1 MALRSGSSLA
11 RPQPKPSPCP
21 TDRSAATHAGLQNA
35 PLPLARLRAV
45 CNEQPHSSQ
54 SAGQRSNLLTHSNTS
69 SPSSAA
75 DLTHTRRDTINAA
88 LADSCISYTKHS
100 VQTATPDPNAP
111 RSAPRRASPSA
122 QSSDGKSPT
131 GTARHGTTG
140 SYCGAGGDREGTAPA
155 RSTRPSRT
163 GGARLGAASCRVP
176 RCRGSTAR
184 DTGSRLSSPQPA
196 MEPAVSPQNGS
207 NRGASRAR
215 CGGPRSGARDFSA
228 PTAAAS
234 AGPGPPAPPSLLP
247 AATMPAPALRA
258 ARPRGAGKLPA
269 PRTRAELPAR
279 DPARPRSHL
288 SLRGRPATAPPP
300 RESATGAPPPS
311 TAPGPRF
318 AAGRGARPGAG
329 FIAELT
335 APGGPTALRSPRGRA
350 HPPRGDKALPPG
362 RTCRRPP
369 PPGTASLTPPPL
381 RARPRPYRRRTPTA
395 TPAGRAAPHLPPR
408 SAPRRGAPPAPSRP
422 APAPP
427 PPNRSPP
434 PAEAAPLSRPAGSE
448 RRPGP
453 PPAGGAEPSGG
464 PESPLAAGGR
474 GPGRAGLGSRRGRAR
489 SGAEWPRV
497 VPNEGR
503 AVQPRWAASALCR
516 PGGAVPQQQVA
527 EEPHGPARRL
537 GSAAQGAGIVTKAPL
552 PAAPQRRGDGGTEA
566 KRGTRPTRPG
576 GRHKAQRTAP
586 RSVGNGSARP
596 RRSRARFAGLR
607 CDLCAAP
614 RRAALPGLV
623 PTQRPA
629 VTRRAA
635 GGPSAVTKGCG
646 RGQMCG
652 RAAQRTGRAGSA
664 QP

>member
-1 MALRSGSSLA
+1 MEPAERRQRLQRSNRRCICRAGATRAPFAPSRRYDAGSG
-11 RPQPKPSPCP
+11 PPSGTAPRGWEAP
-21 TDRSAATHAGLQNA
+21 GTPHSGGAPVPGPGTA
-35 PLPLARLRAV
+35 PLPPFPPGPPRYR
-45 CNEQPHSSQ
+45 PPP
-54 SAGQRSNLLTHSNTS
+54 AGVRYRSPPPFH
-69 SPSSAA
+69 
-75 DLTHTRRDTINAA
+75 R
-88 LADSCISYTKHS
+88 
-100 VQTATPDPNAP
+100 
-111 RSAPRRASPSA
+111 
-122 QSSDGKSPT
+122 T
-131 GTARHGTTG
+131 GTAVRRR
-140 SYCGAGGDREGTAPA
+140 A
-155 RSTRPSRT
+155 
-163 GGARLGAASCRVP
+163 
-176 RCRGSTAR
+176 RGSA
-184 DTGSRLSSPQPA
+184 
-196 MEPAVSPQNGS
+196 
-207 NRGASRAR
+207 
-215 CGGPRSGARDFSA
+215 
-228 PTAAAS
+228 
-234 AGPGPPAPPSLLP
+234 
-247 AATMPAPALRA
+247 
-258 ARPRGAGKLPA
+258 
-269 PRTRAELPAR
+269 
-279 DPARPRSHL
+279 
-288 SLRGRPATAPPP
+288 
-300 RESATGAPPPS
+300 
-311 TAPGPRF
+311 
-318 AAGRGARPGAG
+318 
-329 FIAELT
+329 
-335 APGGPTALRSPRGRA
+335 
-350 HPPRGDKALPPG
+350 
-362 RTCRRPP
+362 
-369 PPGTASLTPPPL
+369 

-623 PTQRPA
+623 PAQRPA

-635 GGPSAVTKGCG
+635 PQVD
-646 RGQMCG
+646 
-652 RAAQRTGRAGSA
+652 RA
-664 QP
+664 P

>member
-21 TDRSAATHAGLQNA
+21 ADRSAATHAGLQNA

-122 QSSDGKSPT
+122 QSSDGKSSNGT
-131 GTARHGTTG
+131 GTARHNRLLLRGR
-140 SYCGAGGDREGTAPA
+140 GDREGTAPA

-369 PPGTASLTPPPL
+369 PPGTASLTPPHPPSPAAAVPATHPHRDPRRPRRPSPAAPL
-381 RARPRPYRRRTPTA
+381 RSPPRRAARTEPPSAGPAPTQSQPAARRGRAPLPSRGVRAEAGTPPRRRRRTLGRPRVA
-395 TPAGRAAPHLPPR
+395 IGCRREGAGPGRPREPAGTSEERGGVAAGRPE
-408 SAPRRGAPPAPSRP
+408 RGACGAAAVGRVGFVSARRSRP
-422 APAPP
+422 T
-427 PPNRSPP
+427 
-434 PAEAAPLSRPAGSE
+434 
-448 RRPGP
+448 
-453 PPAGGAEPSGG
+453 
-464 PESPLAAGGR
+464 AAGGR
-474 GPGRAGLGSRRGRAR
+474 GA
-489 SGAEWPRV
+489 
-497 VPNEGR
+497 
-503 AVQPRWAASALCR
+503 
-516 PGGAVPQQQVA
+516 
-527 EEPHGPARRL
+527 
-537 GSAAQGAGIVTKAPL
+537 
-552 PAAPQRRGDGGTEA
+552 
-566 KRGTRPTRPG
+566 
-576 GRHKAQRTAP
+576 
-586 RSVGNGSARP
+586 ARP
-596 RRSRARFAGLR
+596 RAPFGKRGAGSRDRNKSAATGSPTAARGRRHRSETRH
-607 CDLCAAP
+607 AP
-614 RRAALPGLV
+614 HTA
-623 PTQRPA
+623 
-629 VTRRAA
+629 
-635 GGPSAVTKGCG
+635 
-646 RGQMCG
+646 G
-652 RAAQRTGRAGSA
+652 RAAQSPAHGAALRR
-664 QP
+664 

>member
-11 RPQPKPSPCP
+11 RRQPKPSPCP
-21 TDRSAATHAGLQNA
+21 ADPSAATHAGLQNA

-122 QSSDGKSPT
+122 QSSDGKSPNGT
-131 GTARHGTTG
+131 GTARHNRLLLRGR
-140 SYCGAGGDREGTAPA
+140 GDREGTAPA

-176 RCRGSTAR
+176 RCRSSAAR
-184 DTGSRLSSPQPA
+184 DAGSRLSSPQPA

-228 PTAAAS
+228 PTAAVS

-300 RESATGAPPPS
+300 AGVRYRSPPPFHRTGTAVRRRARGSARGGIHRRADGPGRPHS
-311 TAPGPRF
+311 TPVPAGPRPSPTRRQSAAPG
-318 AAGRGARPGAG
+318 
-329 FIAELT
+329 
-335 APGGPTALRSPRGRA
+335 
-350 HPPRGDKALPPG
+350 
-362 RTCRRPP
+362 
-369 PPGTASLTPPPL
+369 
-381 RARPRPYRRRTPTA
+381 
-395 TPAGRAAPHLPPR
+395 PHLPPPAAR
-408 SAPRRGAPPAPSRP
+408 RPPAPRR
-422 APAPP
+422 
-427 PPNRSPP
+427 
-434 PAEAAPLSRPAGSE
+434 
-448 RRPGP
+448 
-453 PPAGGAEPSGG
+453 
-464 PESPLAAGGR
+464 
-474 GPGRAGLGSRRGRAR
+474 
-489 SGAEWPRV
+489 
-497 VPNEGR
+497 
-503 AVQPRWAASALCR
+503 
-516 PGGAVPQQQVA
+516 
-527 EEPHGPARRL
+527 
-537 GSAAQGAGIVTKAPL
+537 
-552 PAAPQRRGDGGTEA
+552 
-566 KRGTRPTRPG
+566 
-576 GRHKAQRTAP
+576 
-586 RSVGNGSARP
+586 
-596 RRSRARFAGLR
+596 
-607 CDLCAAP
+607 
-614 RRAALPGLV
+614 
-623 PTQRPA
+623 
-629 VTRRAA
+629 
-635 GGPSAVTKGCG
+635 
-646 RGQMCG
+646 
-652 RAAQRTGRAGSA
+652 
-664 QP
+664 

>member
-21 TDRSAATHAGLQNA
+21 ADRSAATHAGLQNA

-122 QSSDGKSPT
+122 QSSDGKSSNGT
-131 GTARHGTTG
+131 GTARHNRLLLRGR
-140 SYCGAGGDREGTAPA
+140 GDREGTAPA

-258 ARPRGAGKLPA
+258 ARLRGAGKLPA

-369 PPGTASLTPPPL
+369 P
-381 RARPRPYRRRTPTA
+381 
-395 TPAGRAAPHLPPR
+395 AAPRHR
-408 SAPRRGAPPAPSRP
+408 VVN
-422 APAPP
+422 APP
-427 PPNRSPP
+427 PSEPGRGRTGDAPPPRPP
-434 PAEAAPLSRPAGSE
+434 PAAP
-448 RRPGP
+448 
-453 PPAGGAEPSGG
+453 
-464 PESPLAAGGR
+464 PLT
-474 GPGRAGLGSRRGRAR
+474 
-489 SGAEWPRV
+489 
-497 VPNEGR
+497 
-503 AVQPRWAASALCR
+503 CR
-516 PGGAVPQQQVA
+516 P
-527 EEPHGPARRL
+527 
-537 GSAAQGAGIVTKAPL
+537 APL
-552 PAAPQRRGDGGTEA
+552 PAEARRPHRAAQRRPRPHPIA
-566 KRGTRPTRPG
+566 ARRPPRPRPSPVPRGPSG
-576 GRHKAQRTAP
+576 GRDPPPPAAPNPRAAPSRHWLPAGGGRAGPAPGAGGDERGAGRSGRGSSRTRGARCSRGGPRRLCVGPEEPSHSSRWPRSRTAP
-586 RSVGNGSARP
+586 RAVWEARRREPGS
-596 RRSRARFAGLR
+596 
-607 CDLCAAP
+607 
-614 RRAALPGLV
+614 
-623 PTQRPA
+623 
-629 VTRRAA
+629 
-635 GGPSAVTKGCG
+635 
-646 RGQMCG
+646 
-652 RAAQRTGRAGSA
+652 
-664 QP
+664 